1 MKLLNTDK
9 LNINRP
15 SFDEVTNAYVPL
27 EILVPIYSEDCALKI
42 GDKINEGDLISKDQ
56 NVNVHSSIPG
66 IIKDFKKVY
75 LPNGKLSKV
84 CVIKMEGEFSFEG
97 KKLVKSD
104 WSLFS
109 SSKIIS
115 LLEENGVHNSFFG
128 YEGISSILTDVD
140 LSNENNT
147 LGVRLF
153 DYDPSCITDSF
164 LVKKYTEKVFE
175 GAFILAKAI
184 NATNV
189 LFFYSNEQKEYIKE
203 FESFTVPEGVSFSM
217 LQVHP
222 QKYCFGTIQEIN
234 SFIKKKN
241 LFVNSVVDSVT
252 CHSSYEAIVYCR
264 PVVDVFVQV
273 SGSLLGEEKFFKV
286 KRGTP
291 IKNLIEECGFCKTT
305 PHKIVING
313 LLKGTSIQDSNTP
326 ITDYVKSISI
336 LSLKDIP
343 SQKQVACINCG
354 DCYRICPEKIRP
366 EILYKNYH
374 FNTEIAP
381 EVKRIAKNCTQ
392 CGRCN
397 VVCPSRLPLYQT
409 ISLICKE
416 DQ

>member
-1 MKLLNTDK
+1 MKLLNSEK
-9 LNINRP
+9 LNMKIPKYEKVINAFIP
-15 SFDEVTNAYVPL
+15 SKIYIPL
-27 EILVPIYSEDCALKI
+27 YDSSLGIKI
-42 GDKINEGDLISKDQ
+42 GGKIKEGDVVSSYLG
-56 NVNVHSSIPG
+56 VNIHSSIPG
-66 IIKDFKKVY
+66 KLCEVKNVTMPSGKNEKVAVV
-75 LPNGKLSKV
+75 NMQGA
-84 CVIKMEGEFSFEG
+84 FSFEG
-97 KKLVKSD
+97 KKTIKSE
-104 WSLFS
+104 WVLFQS
-109 SSKIIS
+109 TQILN
-115 LLEENGVHNSFFG
+115 LLEQNGVHNTFFD
-128 YEGISSILTDVD
+128 YEKISYQKND
-140 LSNENNT
+140 ENSSVI

-153 DYDPSCITDSF
+153 DYDPSCVTDSF
-164 LVKKYTEKVFE
+164 LFENFYEKIFE
-175 GAFILAKAI
+175 GAFIVGKAI
-184 NATNV
+184 GAEKV
-189 LFFYSNEQKEYIKE
+189 DFFFSKEQKNIVEKLKNHQDYQE
-203 FESFTVPEGVSFSM
+203 FNYDFVLAT
-217 LQVHP
+217 
-222 QKYCFGTIQEIN
+222 QKKYSFGTKEELNHLLQ
-234 SFIKKKN
+234 KKN
-241 LFVNSVVDSVT
+241 EKVSYFVDSTT
-252 CHSSYEAIVYCR
+252 CLDAFEAVALCK
-264 PVVDVFVQV
+264 PVMDTFVQV